1 MAAIPTAKPI
11 AVNAITRDAATPW
24 PAIALTG
31 FRGLVT
37 ELGGDASAM
46 LADAGI
52 DATITDRPADSIP
65 LLAMAQL
72 LNDCARRLACPD
84 FAMRLAARQE
94 PVRMIAPF
102 ERLYTHAPTLRDA
115 FAWSASHNRIYSAA
129 VGVATVHDPERQLYA
144 QRYQLPGEG
153 LPLFRQLAE
162 LVLLLS
168 QDAVVAM
175 SGGLIRAREIWLSHP
190 PIASP
195 AAYRAHF
202 RAAVKFSQ
210 EFDAMFFTE
219 EEIDARLIV
228 ADQAVFRSERDL
240 LSALYPAPPASF
252 ASRVRDATKRL
263 LADGLCTREAL
274 AAALHMSVST
284 LHRRLG
290 DGGYSFESLRD
301 EVRRNLALRYLLC
314 TELPLTDVAAK
325 LGYADPAVLTR
336 SCRRWFDAT
345 PSAVRRG
352 QAMPSDALLSSPR
365 A

>member
-1 MAAIPTAKPI
+1 LLRA
-11 AVNAITRDAATPW
+11 
-24 PAIALTG
+24 
-31 FRGLVT
+31 
-37 ELGGDASAM
+37 
-46 LADAGI
+46 AGI
-52 DATITDRPADSIP
+52 DPGAADRPTDTIA
-65 LLAMAQL
+65 LLGLARL
-72 LNDCARRLACPD
+72 LDDCALRLACPD

-94 PVRMIAPF
+94 ALRMIVPF

-115 FAWSASHNRIYSAA
+115 FAWSASHNQIYSAA
-129 VGVATVHDPERQLYA
+129 IRVATIYDPDRQLYA

-175 SGGLIRAREIWLSHP
+175 SGGLIRSHEIWLSHP
-190 PIASP
+190 PVASP
-195 AAYRAHF
+195 SVYRAHF
-202 RAAVKFSQ
+202 RASVKFAQ
-210 EFDAMFFTE
+210 EFDGLFFTE
-219 EEIDARLIV
+219 DEIDARLIV

-240 LSALYPAPPASF
+240 LAARYPLPQASF
-252 ASRVRDATKRL
+252 VTRAREAAKRL
-263 LADGLCTREAL
+263 LADGDCTRDAMASAL
-274 AAALHMSVST
+274 NMSVST

-290 DGGYSFESLRD
+290 EAGHSFESMRD

-314 TELPLTDVAAK
+314 TELPLTEVAAK

-352 QAMPSDALLSSPR
+352 QALAER
-365 A
+365 